1 MVDDSVTDYYNI
13 SVYNARG
20 TWQKVLIHID
30 TIKLCTTGHA
40 HGRRGSLRLRRVQD
54 DEFDV
59 QNVARRSLQIITFVD
74 DNRCHFTCII
84 NQRQRKMSLMIEE
97 RKLQIFTDF
106 RQKEG
111 ENRSIINQ
119 RQRKLLVRK
128 KRKVTDL
135 YRFRCRKNQKS
146 QYNRSRDNEDSED
159 SQSCSASH

>member
-1 MVDDSVTDYYNI
+1 M
-13 SVYNARG
+13 R
-20 TWQKVLIHID
+20 
-30 TIKLCTTGHA
+30 
-40 HGRRGSLRLRRVQD
+40 
-54 DEFDV
+54 
-59 QNVARRSLQIITFVD
+59 
-74 DNRCHFTCII
+74 
-84 NQRQRKMSLMIEE
+84 EE

-128 KRKVTDL
+128 KGKVTDI

-146 QYNRSRDNEDSED
+146 QYNISRDNEDSED